1 MLENEFITIVKRN
14 NQRVYLIALSYT
26 KNSADAEDI
35 MQNVFMKLWKQSKP
49 FEDDEHI
56 DKWLT
61 IVCINEGKDYI
72 KNPFRKRNVPIDE
85 AINISAVDKTENIDL
100 FKAVMSLP
108 TKERTIIHLFYY
120 EDMSINDISDILKIK
135 ESTVK
140 TRLFRA
146 RQKLKT
152 LLGDEWN
159 HE

>member
-1 MLENEFITIVKRN
+1 MRENEFITIVKRN
-14 NQRVYLIALSYT
+14 NQRLYLIALSYT
-26 KNSADAEDI
+26 KNGTDAEDI
-35 MQNVFMKLWKQSKP
+35 MQNVFMKLWKHSKP
-49 FEDDEHI
+49 FEDDIHI

-61 IVCINEGKDYI
+61 IVCINESRDYI
-72 KNPFRKRNVPIDE
+72 KNPFRKRNVPIEE
-85 AINISAVDKTENIDL
+85 AIHISAVDKTGNIDL

-120 EDMSINDISDILKIK
+120 EDMSINDISDILKMK
-135 ESTVK
+135 ESSVK

-159 HE
+159 NE

>member
-1 MLENEFITIVKRN
+1 
-14 NQRVYLIALSYT
+14 
-26 KNSADAEDI
+26 
-35 MQNVFMKLWKQSKP
+35 MQNVFMKLWKQNKP
-49 FEDDEHI
+49 FEDNNHA

-61 IVCINEGKDYI
+61 IVCINECRDYI
-72 KNPFRKRNVPIDE
+72 KNPFRKRNVLIDE
-85 AINISAVDKTENIDL
+85 AIDISVPDKTNNIDL
-100 FKAVMSLP
+100 LKAVMSLP

-135 ESTVK
+135 ESAVK

-159 HE
+159 EE

>member
-1 MLENEFITIVKRN
+1 
-14 NQRVYLIALSYT
+14 
-26 KNSADAEDI
+26 
-35 MQNVFMKLWKQSKP
+35 
-49 FEDDEHI
+49 
-56 DKWLT
+56 
-61 IVCINEGKDYI
+61 KDYI

-85 AINISAVDKTENIDL
+85 AINISSIDKTENIDL

-120 EDMSINDISDILKIK
+120 EDMSITDISDILKIK
-135 ESTVK
+135 ESAVK

-159 HE
+159 NE

>member
-1 MLENEFITIVKRN
+1 MSENEFITIVKRN
-14 NQRVYLIALSYT
+14 NQRIYLIALSYT
-26 KNSADAEDI
+26 KNSTDAEDI
-35 MQNVFMKLWKQSKP
+35 MQNVFMKLWKHNKS

-56 DKWLT
+56 AKWLT
-61 IVCINEGKDYI
+61 MVCINECKDYI
-72 KNPFRKRNVPIDE
+72 KNPFRKRNLPIEE
-85 AINISAVDKTENIDL
+85 AINISTVDKTENIDL

-120 EDMSINDISDILKIK
+120 EDMSIIDISDILKIK
-135 ESTVK
+135 ESAVK

-159 HE
+159 NE

>member
-1 MLENEFITIVKRN
+1 MCENEFISCVKRN
-14 NQRVYLIALSYT
+14 SQRIYLIALSYT
-26 KNSADAEDI
+26 KNSDDAEDI
-35 MQNVFMKLWKQSKP
+35 MQNVFIKLWKHNKP
-49 FEDDEHI
+49 FEDDEHM

-61 IVCINEGKDYI
+61 IVCINESRDFI

-85 AINISAVDKTENIDL
+85 AVNISVVDKTGNIDL

-120 EDMSINDISDILKIK
+120 EDMSITDISDILKIK
-135 ESTVK
+135 ESAVK

-159 HE
+159 NE